1 MKYNTAF
8 NSVFGILV
16 SAALFCA
23 CGNSE
28 PDIIFPEPT
37 PGDNTGTLSENL
49 KVSKVSIA
57 NLADFKVPCG
67 NYSGITPIG
76 DNKYAVVDDKAFGA
90 GFVIMEISMNTKTG
104 EITNVKREVP
114 KGTDMSYYPDG
125 NYDWNALQEAGIT
138 VNDPEG
144 IVYFPK
150 NKTVFIA
157 TEEIHK
163 DPSIVEYT
171 LDGTATGKKLA
182 IPSFV
187 DANKVQEGF
196 GFESLAYNEKTNL
209 FWTTTER
216 ALIADKKEGEGTN
229 ICRLLSFSGNDFKFQ
244 KQYLYRA
251 DRGETEG
258 LNFWGVSEMLALEDG
273 RLIIMERFLTAS
285 NITNLSSHFNL
296 FVVDPT
302 KAKEGD
308 ELSKK
313 LIYTN
318 KGQSEVLANY
328 EGMCLG
334 PKLSNGKQTLL
345 ILADVNNKESYS
357 AVLNE
362 TIQVLTIE

>member
-49 KVSKVSIA
+49 KVNKVSIA

-67 NYSGITPIG
+67 NYSGITPIV

-90 GFVIMEISMNTKTG
+90 GFVIMEISMDTKTG
-104 EITNVKREVP
+104 EITGIKREVP

-150 NKTVFIA
+150 NNTVFIA

-187 DANKVQEGF
+187 DASKVQEGF
-196 GFESLAYNEKTNL
+196 GFESLAYNEKTGL

-229 ICRLLSFSGNDFKFQ
+229 ICRLLCFGDNDLKFQ

-251 DRGETEG
+251 DKGETEG
-258 LNFWGVSEMLALEDG
+258 LNFWGISEMLALEDG
-273 RLIIMERFLTAS
+273 RLIIMERYITATS
-285 NITNLSSHFNL
+285 FMDLSSYFNL

-302 KAKEGD
+302 KAKEGE

-318 KGQSEVLANY
+318 KGKNEVYANY

-345 ILADVNNKESYS
+345 VLADVNNKEGES
-357 AVLNE
+357 ALLYE